1 MSSPPPTPVGRVLV
15 LGTGTGVGK
24 TSFAAALVR
33 DAVARGADAVG
44 LKPIE
49 TGPDHELDSAAL
61 SAAGPVATPA
71 LYRFQDP
78 VSPHLA
84 ARRAGREIDLEHIG
98 PWLAAHSRPFTVV
111 EGAGGVFSPLSA
123 SRTNFDLVEQ
133 VAPDSLVLVCA
144 GRLGTLHDVGAT
156 LRASRALP
164 WSLLVVS
171 GVEGRAAAEAQ
182 AAELREVVLPQCERT
197 LPVEVFVA
205 GDPALP
211 LLPLTTT
218 SAR

>member
-1 MSSPPPTPVGRVLV
+1 MIARPAAPSGRVLV

-24 TSFAAALVR
+24 TSFASALVR
-33 DAVARGADAVG
+33 DAVARGVDAVG

-61 SAAGPVATPA
+61 SAAGPVSTPA

-84 ARRAGREIDLEHIG
+84 ARRAGQAIDLGRVG
-98 PWLAAHSRPFTVV
+98 PWVAAHARALTVV

-123 SRTNFDLVEQ
+123 AETNFDLVEA
-133 VAPDSLVLVCA
+133 VAPDCLVLVCA

-164 WSLLVVS
+164 WSVLVVS
-171 GVEGRAAAEAQ
+171 GIEGRAAAEAQ
-182 AAELREVVLPQCERT
+182 ADELRRVVLPSCGIT
-197 LPVEVFVA
+197 IPAVVFVA
-205 GDPALP
+205 GDPAFA
-211 LLPLTTT
+211 LLDGAVTGPG
-218 SAR
+218 